1 MKMIEDTTIEWAEN
15 PLATRIVLTEA
26 GKREFVLRHILV
38 WLLEDLDAAANWT
51 GLDIEALAERTH
63 AFEFLAELEK
73 VHCGDCTCV
82 PASCTKCHAEETAGV
97 ETTAGLGRHEGH
109 ALSGFKAGTTI
120 DEMVEKLKVPS
131 VATEDWQRP
140 HIGRWTAE
148 RSRALAWLIKYK
160 AERLG
165 R

>member
-1 MKMIEDTTIEWAEN
+1 MKPIEGTTIEWAEN
-15 PLATRIVLTEA
+15 PLATRILLTEA

-51 GLDIEALAERTH
+51 GLDIEELAERTH
-63 AFEFLAELEK
+63 AFEFLTELEK

-82 PASCTKCHAEETAGV
+82 PASCTKCHAEETAGI

-109 ALSGFKAGTTI
+109 AIAGFTTGTIEETI
-120 DEMVEKLKVPS
+120 EKLRAPP
-131 VATEDWQRP
+131 VATEDWQKP
-140 HIGRWTAE
+140 HVERWSDE
-148 RSRALAWLIKYK
+148 RSRAIAWLTKYK
-160 AERLG
+160 TERLG